1 MVYNNI
7 QPQQTANNTQR
18 LMKRRSNS
26 TPLRTCL
33 FFSHPFVGRYAFVE
47 RLFRVYLGRYVFV
60 ERLFRA
66 YLATY
71 QYVIYKHQQFN
82 AFLPLNKSAGETTEA
97 NISIRRQVGRTSI
110 LPTDKGK
117 PMSLTKRK
125 RRKTPTD
132 NIADTATGFWEA
144 KSHSSLGR
152 FLHAPLTLTLK
163 TPQ

>member
-47 RLFRVYLGRYVFV
+47 RLFRVYLV
-60 ERLFRA
+60 A
-66 YLATY
+66 Y
-71 QYVIYKHQQFN
+71 QYVIYQHQQFN
-82 AFLPLNKSAGETTEA
+82 AFSPLNKSAGEATEA
-97 NISIRRQVGRTSI
+97 NTAIRRQVGRTSI

-117 PMSLTKRK
+117 PMSLAKRK

-132 NIADTATGFWEA
+132 NIADTTAGFWEA

-152 FLHAPLTLTLK
+152 FLHAPLTLMLK

>member
-18 LMKRRSNS
+18 LMKRRSIG
-26 TPLRTCL
+26 TPFRTCF
-33 FFSHPFVGRYAFVE
+33 FFSHPFV
-47 RLFRVYLGRYVFV
+47 GRYVFV

-152 FLHAPLTLTLK
+152 FLHAPLTLMLK